1 MDRKH
6 EKATKAILDISGDI
20 LEKKDLPEILDKITS
35 TVGTLFGYKRV
46 VLTLWDKNFNVWYST
61 FYGLKEEEIKVL
73 KERIMSR
80 EERALI
86 LNEKYKMSNSYFIPE
101 EDNPLIKKVLP
112 GSSVGEWKSLD
123 ALIVP
128 LRIKGKIIGILSLDE
143 PISGKRPTEESLKS
157 IEIFADQAS
166 LAIENEKIIKKEMRF
181 AQKLKILNNISRE
194 LSKLVDL
201 ENLFY
206 RIPELI
212 RETYNLPF
220 VGLGIFDGEN
230 ITFKHYSTQ
239 FGQIDKPLISKLER
253 GLVGWT
259 AHNKKT
265 LYVKDV
271 SKDPRYFKYFEE
283 TRSELVIPILS
294 EENLLGVL
302 DFQSNEIDYF
312 TSEDILILEN
322 LTDQIAI
329 TLKNSQL
336 FEKIKNEKKMQEF
349 FISMISHDLKTP
361 LQVILGYADLL
372 KNDKYSNII
381 QENVKKINEILNKAG
396 IYSKLEVGYK
406 ENPKRRNIK
415 RITDTLMTSFEN
427 DLNRKNIKIILNIED
442 IYIESFS
449 FLENIFQ
456 NLIENSIKFSY
467 ENSKIE
473 IYSENYEEYIVIN
486 VKNYGQNIPDEM
498 KEEVFER
505 FKKLD
510 PKTKGTG
517 LGLAIVK
524 KAVDLHGGEVWIE
537 ESPDGGT
544 VFKVKLP
551 KNIKN
556 V

>member
-1 MDRKH
+1 MNRRH
-6 EKATKAILDISGDI
+6 ERATKAILDISGDI

-35 TVGTLFGYKRV
+35 TVGILFEYKRV
-46 VLTLWDKNFNVWYST
+46 VLTLWDKNYNVWYST
-61 FYGLKEEEIKVL
+61 FYGLKEEEIKAL
-73 KERIMSR
+73 KGRIMSR
-80 EERALI
+80 EERALV
-86 LNEKYKMSNSYFIPE
+86 LNEKYRMSNSYFIPE

-128 LRIKGKIIGILSLDE
+128 LRIKGKIIGIISLDE

-166 LAIENEKIIKKEMRF
+166 LAIENEKMIRKEMKF
-181 AQKLKILNNISRE
+181 AQKLKTLNDISRE

-212 RETYNLPF
+212 SETYNLPF

-230 ITFKHYSTQ
+230 ITFKHYATQ
-239 FGQIDKPLISKLER
+239 FKKIDKPLISKLER
-253 GLVGWT
+253 GLVGWV

-283 TRSELVIPILS
+283 TRSELVIPVLS
-294 EENLLGVL
+294 EGNLLGVL
-302 DFQSNEIDYF
+302 DFQSNEVDYF

-361 LQVILGYADLL
+361 LQVILGYTDLL

-381 QENVKKINEILNKAG
+381 QENVKKN
-396 IYSKLEVGYK
+396 
-406 ENPKRRNIK
+406 
-415 RITDTLMTSFEN
+415 
-427 DLNRKNIKIILNIED
+427 
-442 IYIESFS
+442 
-449 FLENIFQ
+449 
-456 NLIENSIKFSY
+456 
-467 ENSKIE
+467 
-473 IYSENYEEYIVIN
+473 
-486 VKNYGQNIPDEM
+486 
-498 KEEVFER
+498 
-505 FKKLD
+505 
-510 PKTKGTG
+510 
-517 LGLAIVK
+517 
-524 KAVDLHGGEVWIE
+524 
-537 ESPDGGT
+537 
-544 VFKVKLP
+544 
-551 KNIKN
+551 
-556 V
+556 